1 MSGLHVHP
9 EPKGHFGDSKSVC
22 GGTSISAHT
31 GSNIKQLYVHYV
43 ASTRVERIK
52 EMQIVLFVYTLS

>member
-22 GGTSISAHT
+22 GGTSIPAHT
-31 GSNIKQLYVHYV
+31 GSNIKQLYIHYV
-43 ASTRVERIK
+43 VQEWK
-52 EMQIVLFVYTLS
+52 ELRKCR